1 MGKESKMS
9 TERRTFSFSQW
20 FHKNA
25 RENNRKV
32 FYVQAGSCIVVT
44 FLNIFD
50 DTQCFHQTA
59 PLRESRVTFRE
70 GPQKNG
76 ALYFY
81 KAACR
86 INPGIVF

>member
-1 MGKESKMS
+1 MGTENKMS

-44 FLNIFD
+44 FLKHI
-50 DTQCFHQTA
+50 
-59 PLRESRVTFRE
+59 
-70 GPQKNG
+70 
-76 ALYFY
+76 
-81 KAACR
+81 
-86 INPGIVF
+86 